1 MSSLPSTPSPS
12 QATSPLAAYRGRRA
26 PTGRASFL
34 PLFSS
39 QPEIYDLFNYL
50 NLTFFS
56 LLGGMIGALD
66 GSLLARLAQG
76 ESDSDAD
83 E

>member
-1 MSSLPSTPSPS
+1 
-12 QATSPLAAYRGRRA
+12 
-26 PTGRASFL
+26 
-34 PLFSS
+34 LFSS